1 MSKSVKNNAYKV
13 LRAPSFA
20 MRVSNGRLNY
30 KKIMDPDALK
40 QKEHGNV
47 DVLKYYEARRKA
59 KKSRRAMKDV
69 LDIFTETD

>member
-1 MSKSVKNNAYKV
+1 MSKSVKNNAGKV
-13 LRAPSFA
+13 LRAPSRA
-20 MRVSNGRLNY
+20 KLISNPRLNY
-30 KKIMDPDALK
+30 KKIVDPDALK

-47 DVLKYYEARRKA
+47 DVLKYHDARRKA